1 MLKTGCCYNSGSLV
15 HAASSMLITIRRRQ
29 GYRRGMPRSED
40 IFFSCALVVPS
51 STGEGVR
58 RGSKVVK
65 IRGGTHR
72 RQSQPLIVAR
82 TQNVRLYSLFQK
94 SVQAQIVYVGC

>member
-1 MLKTGCCYNSGSLV
+1 
-15 HAASSMLITIRRRQ
+15 MLIIIRRRQ

-40 IFFSCALVVPS
+40 IFSCALVVPS
-51 STGEGVR
+51 STGEDVR

-94 SVQAQIVYVGC
+94 SVQAQMVYVGC